1 MHYFPNFRGKHL
13 SIIMQPSNE
22 KETFAVVLS
31 RVFKKFSIVI
41 FLKAKRFLLLTLQK
55 STAADSKVTS

>member
-1 MHYFPNFRGKHL
+1 
-13 SIIMQPSNE
+13 MQPSNE
-22 KETFAVVLS
+22 KETLAVVLS

-41 FLKAKRFLLLTLQK
+41 FLKAKGFLLLTLQK